1 MIALA
6 AQKAGA
12 VDGASIKSQLRA
24 VSGPTGT
31 VINGGQ
37 WSKALTEIAAGHA
50 INWEGSAGRGELNTN
65 NQPSRRSYQRW
76 GVLPS
81 PHFQIIHPSYLVESG
96 VKHTISVG
104 VLKAPRS

>member
-50 INWEGSAGRGELNTN
+50 INWEGSAGAEDPNKNNDPRPRGQEV
-65 NQPSRRSYQRW
+65 W
-76 GVLPS
+76 GVGASPNLKIYRLPYS
-81 PHFQIIHPSYLVESG
+81 CEAA
-96 VKHTISVG
+96 
-104 VLKAPRS
+104 APPA

>member
-12 VDGASIKSQLRA
+12 VDGAAIKSQLRA

-50 INWEGSAGRGELNTN
+50 INWEGSAGAEDLNTTN
-65 NQPSRRSYQRW
+65 DPGRGSYEGW
-76 GVLPS
+76 GVRAS
-81 PHFQIIHPSYLVESG
+81 PNFKIYPLAYFGGSLL
-96 VKHTISVG
+96 KPAASVAA
-104 VLKAPRS
+104 L

>member
-12 VDGASIKSQLRA
+12 VDGAAIKSQLRA

-50 INWEGSAGRGELNTN
+50 INWEGSAGAGDLNTKN
-65 NQPSRRSYQRW
+65 EPRRGGDEGW
-76 GVLPS
+76 GVGGSPDLQKYPPPRLLGALP
-81 PHFQIIHPSYLVESG
+81 L
-96 VKHTISVG
+96 TR
-104 VLKAPRS
+104 A